1 MKSRSLAEFT
11 LRSEATNVLGMTPS
25 ARDDKSLKP
34 LRVVGG
40 AQPAAPRRLAA
51 LRVPLVVKLVG
62 ANALALL
69 ILVSAWLYLDFDVH
83 RGLVLGISGVA
94 LIAHVVLVLIALGP
108 VHDLEKLAAKV
119 WGGDYAARFL
129 DSSVADEEVVRVGT
143 MFNTL
148 LDGLSADRARMRAL
162 AEEVVAVGDRERAA
176 LARELHDSTAQRMA
190 ALLLQISALARDVK
204 EPELGQR
211 LSALREA
218 AADMTEEVRLLASSV
233 HPRVLDDLGIVA
245 AVKKLARDTSRA
257 VNLEV
262 RVKAPDA
269 LDVPQAIASVLYRVA
284 QEAVRNAVAHSG
296 AGKVDI
302 SIERSPELVSV
313 VVTDDGKGFNVDEAI
328 RRRPGMGLFT
338 MRERVSLVDGTFEIR
353 SDERGSTVAAVIPLT
368 MVLTKG
374 EGR

>member
-1 MKSRSLAEFT
+1 
-11 LRSEATNVLGMTPS
+11 
-25 ARDDKSLKP
+25 LKP
-34 LRVVGG
+34 LRVVGD
-40 AQPAAPRRLAA
+40 APAAPPRRLAA

-69 ILVSAWLYLDFDVH
+69 IMAASWLYLDFGVH
-83 RGLVLGISGVA
+83 RGLVLGITATALVA
-94 LIAHVVLVLIALGP
+94 HLVLVFVALGP

-119 WGGDYAARFL
+119 WGGDYAARFM

-190 ALLLQISALARDVK
+190 ALLLQISALAREAKD
-204 EPELGQR
+204 PELAQR
-211 LSALREA
+211 LAELREA
-218 AADMTEEVRLLASSV
+218 AGEMTEEVRLLASSV

-245 AVKKLARDTSRA
+245 AVKKLARDTTRA
-257 VNLEV
+257 AGLEV
-262 RVKAPDA
+262 QVRSPDA
-269 LDVPQAIASVLYRVA
+269 IDLPQAIGSVLYRVA
-284 QEAVRNAVAHSG
+284 QEALRNAVAHSG
-296 AGKVDI
+296 ARRVDI
-302 SIERSPELVSV
+302 SIERSTELVSL
-313 VVTDDGKGFNVDEAI
+313 VVTDDGQGFNVDEAV

-353 SDERGSTVAAVIPLT
+353 SDERGTTVAAAIPLT
-368 MVLTKG
+368 MILTKKG
-374 EGR
+374 EAR